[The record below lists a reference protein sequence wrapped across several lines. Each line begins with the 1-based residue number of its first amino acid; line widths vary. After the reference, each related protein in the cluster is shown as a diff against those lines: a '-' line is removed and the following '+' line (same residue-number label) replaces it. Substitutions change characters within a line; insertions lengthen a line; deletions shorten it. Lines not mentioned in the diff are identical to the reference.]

1 MGHPKKREWQCA
13 VVKIHAEYRML
24 DKMSPF
30 NVSLNC
36 TRKLEQIASGRR
48 KEHEWRLEG
57 EDGEGP
63 SRMRN

>member
-1 MGHPKKREWQCA
+1 
-13 VVKIHAEYRML
+13 ML

-36 TRKLEQIASGRR
+36 TKKLEQIASGRR
-48 KEHEWRLEG
+48 KEHEWRLEEG